1 MSYKNSW
8 RSSTTS
14 SPAMKCMMSASI
26 LVPGFFHSGSLM
38 AFISRFVGLIG
49 CLAGCIDNA
58 GQLMCAN
65 GDIDV
70 LHGLGGGPL
79 EQIVER
85 GHHHQPLPIF
95 RQRKAANVSVMGPGH
110 AADPGRVIGQEPD
123 QRLAGIEMPVALEHL
138 IHGHRA

>member
-65 GDIDV
+65 GHVDV
-70 LHGLGGGPL
+70 LHGLSGGPL
-79 EQIVER
+79 EQMVAR
-85 GHHHQPLPIF
+85 GHQHQPPPAF
-95 RQRKAANVSVMGPGH
+95 RPPKPAAI
-110 AADPGRVIGQEPD
+110 RVKG
-123 QRLAGIEMPVALEHL
+123 
-138 IHGHRA
+138 